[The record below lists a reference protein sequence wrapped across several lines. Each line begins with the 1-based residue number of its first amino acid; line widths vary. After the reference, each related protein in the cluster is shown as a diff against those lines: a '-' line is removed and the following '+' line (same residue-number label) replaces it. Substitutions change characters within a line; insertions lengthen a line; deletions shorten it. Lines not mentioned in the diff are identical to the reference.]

1 MKYKITFF
9 IILFLTSCTVAN
21 QTTTEKSYFSSKG
34 FAYIY
39 NENDYKQKIIN
50 KRFLNQESQISHN
63 TLKRGTLIKITNP
76 ENKKHVVLKVS
87 KKSRYPIFYE
97 ILITNPIA
105 EKINLNKEVPY
116 VEIEEVKINK
126 TFIAQKAKIFNEEKK
141 IHSNAPVEKVKIDNL
156 SKTEKIKQ
164 VNKKKF
170 SILVAEFYSK
180 DSAEFLKKRLVE
192 EVDLTEK
199 GKLSV
204 KKINTNNYQ
213 VISGRYISVNHL
225 KDDYIKLKNYG
236 FENLEIN
243 LHE

>member
-1 MKYKITFF
+1 MKFKYLLILL
-9 IILFLTSCTVAN
+9 IISCKPVTYQTSNKT
-21 QTTTEKSYFSSKG
+21 SYSSSG